1 MYHEV
6 LKWPPFFKKVAKYY
20 LKMPLL
26 SRKTKENILCSLL
39 SIHFLKLM
47 SSAKI
52 ILGGIKM
59 GSVLSGK
66 LVLQKRSINYL
77 SSQSPYEIFRSRA
90 TDSISPI
97 AHFGVSQQ
105 T

>member
-1 MYHEV
+1 MLLSFH
-6 LKWPPFFKKVAKYY
+6 PFFQVNVKH
-20 LKMPLL
+20 
-26 SRKTKENILCSLL
+26 ED
-39 SIHFLKLM
+39 F
-47 SSAKI
+47 
-52 ILGGIKM
+52 LGGIKM